1 MPLKW
6 GRDLPVSDKL
16 QDCYYQL
23 QEILGQ
29 GTEPYKSV
37 VLVERYR
44 KYWKP
49 NNVRVIL
56 LAESHVF
63 TTEGDRSIPLPNI
76 ANLPEYPTEYAKFV
90 YCLAYGEKNLTGNR
104 KHPTGDG
111 TPQFWKIFISCNN
124 RIKDKYDFN
133 PILSS
138 TRYEQRLKNKID
150 LLLSLKQKGIWLV
163 DSSIVALYNNGKKP
177 PHKKMLSVIRK
188 SWECYTA
195 DVIRHA
201 KPEHIICIGKGVAS
215 ILEGDLRKI
224 VGNRYTV
231 IPQPNAHLSSE
242 EHMANFQRYGEICCG

>member
-1 MPLKW
+1 
-6 GRDLPVSDKL
+6 LPPFDKL

-23 QEILGQ
+23 QKILGQ
-29 GTEPYKSV
+29 DTEPYESV
-37 VLVERYR
+37 ALVEQYR

-49 NNVRVIL
+49 DNVRIIL

-90 YCLAYGEKNLTGNR
+90 YCLAYGEKNLTGN
-104 KHPTGDG
+104 KQHPKRDG
-111 TPQFWKIFISCNN
+111 TPQFWKIFLSCNN

-133 PILSS
+133 PILSR

-163 DSSIVALYNNGKKP
+163 DSSIVALYKNGEKP
-177 PHKKMLSVIRK
+177 PHKKMLSVIRR
-188 SWECYTA
+188 SWECYIA
-195 DVIRHA
+195 DVIREA
-201 KPEHIICIGKGVAS
+201 NPEHVICIGKGVARV
-215 ILEGDLRKI
+215 LENDIKKL

-231 IPQPNAHLSSE
+231 IAQPNAHLSPE
-242 EHMANFQRYGEICCG
+242 EHMENFKQYTKVCIGN